1 MNLIIETI
9 LKIVLFLNDLVGNLG
24 LALILFTIIFRLIT
38 LAFTY
43 KSLKS
48 MGKMREISGEVKQLQ
63 KKYKGDPKALQLA
76 QLELYKKHNINPLS
90 GCLPQIL
97 QIVMLLIIYQVLI
110 RLFKIEG
117 LANTSFLWFDLT
129 SPDPLHLIPI
139 LAAGSQLF
147 LSIMTL
153 PGGEKRD
160 LVPNDSSKKSI
171 QELNKKEEDSANM
184 AAAMQK
190 QMLIMMPLMTGF
202 IALKLAA
209 GLGLYWVIST
219 LFSIGQQY
227 FISGWGGIVIY
238 KDRLLK
244 LFTANKK

>member
-1 MNLIIETI
+1 MNLLIET
-9 LKIVLFLNDLVGNLG
+9 FLNIILFINNLVGNLG
-24 LALILFTIIFRLIT
+24 LALIIFTIVFRLFT

-48 MGKMREISGEVKQLQ
+48 MGKMREISSQVKQLQ
-63 KKYKGDPKALQLA
+63 KQYKNDPKGLQLA
-76 QLELYKKHNINPLS
+76 QLELYKKYNINPLS
-90 GCLPQIL
+90 GCLPQLL
-97 QIVMLLIIYQVLI
+97 QIAMLIVIYQVLI
-110 RLFKIEG
+110 RLFKLDG
-117 LANTSFLWFDLT
+117 LANTSFLWLDLT
-129 SPDPLHLIPI
+129 KPDPLYIIPI
-139 LAAGSQLF
+139 LAAISQLF

-184 AAAMQK
+184 AATMQK
-190 QMLIMMPLMTGF
+190 QMLIMMPIMTGF
-202 IALKLAA
+202 IALKLGS
-209 GLGLYWVIST
+209 GLGLYWVVST

-238 KDRLLK
+238 KNRLLK
-244 LFTANKK
+244 ILSTHK